1 MATLMTTTAVDAT
14 KGSIYFTPTPT
25 THAFSRLLGALAGYV
40 EAERDIDHVD
50 AWDPAFLNWQRDAA
64 KSRDNVLSLLDL
76 IRDAGPVRFEDRPLK
91 RMALLTR
98 MMIETDRADEFAQ
111 LHGLLDIFP
120 DLFQCSGRGAIVLR
134 VNQMLNTGRDR
145 LRDIAGLQ
153 ENLDGV
159 YADDEDAAMDPLS
172 LAM

>member
-1 MATLMTTTAVDAT
+1 MAMQSAITSQKTGKVPPH
-14 KGSIYFTPTPT
+14 FTPTPT

-50 AWDPAFLNWQRDAA
+50 AWNPAFLEWQRDAA
-64 KSRDNVLSLLDL
+64 RSRDHVLSLLDL
-76 IRDAGPVRFEDRPLK
+76 IRNAGPVRVEDRPLK

-98 MMIETDRADEFAQ
+98 MMIESERADEFSQ

-120 DLFQCSGRGAIVLR
+120 DLFQCSGCGAIVLR
-134 VNQMLNTGRDR
+134 VNQMLATARDR

-153 ENLDGV
+153 EYLDV
-159 YADDEDAAMDPLS
+159 VRADDEDAAMDPMS

>member
-1 MATLMTTTAVDAT
+1 MATLMNTTAVDAT

-50 AWDPAFLNWQRDAA
+50 AWNPAFLEWQRDAA
-64 KSRDNVLSLLDL
+64 RSRDHVLSLLDL
-76 IRDAGPVRFEDRPLK
+76 IRNASPVRVEDRPLK

-98 MMIETDRADEFAQ
+98 MMIESERADEFAQ

-120 DLFQCSGRGAIVLR
+120 DLFQCSGRGAIVSR
-134 VNQMLNTGRDR
+134 VNQMLATARDR
-145 LRDIAGLQ
+145 LWDIAGLQ
-153 ENLDGV
+153 EYLDV
-159 YADDEDAAMDPLS
+159 ARADDEDAAVAPLS